1 MARPSYPV
9 IALVASFVCIASF
22 AISYSN
28 FDGYG
33 DLDPEQNSLQTIEP
47 GGSFSITLDENDQIW
62 VYSEDAVASNASV
75 KVLLDGEIVNGTS
88 VRWYDTF
95 LTSEDGTRVYVPLT
109 KLGPGLDGEFMF
121 ENDGSSML
129 YLVDMVGIG
138 ANLWEQTSV
147 QVMAASCCL
156 FPFLAMLGIIGL
168 IRSSRSTKTGP
179 KILIFDSDVGIPTT
193 EDIFNSVNNIPEE
206 NAAGGST
213 PDPWKEEIR
222 KSEER
227 IEEVS
232 EITEEPHSEG
242 LEDNWRTWDE
252 G

>member
-1 MARPSYPV
+1 MARASYPV

-47 GGSFSITLDENDQIW
+47 GGSFSITLDKNDQIW
-62 VYSEDAVASNASV
+62 VYSEDGIASNASV
-75 KVLLDGEIVNGTS
+75 KVTLDGEIVNGTS
-88 VRWYDTF
+88 VKWYDTF

-109 KLGPGLDGEFMF
+109 KLGPNLDGEFMF
-121 ENDGSSML
+121 ENDGSSLL

-138 ANLWEQTSV
+138 ENLWEQTSV
-147 QVMAASCCL
+147 QAMAASCCL

-193 EDIFNSVNNIPEE
+193 EDIFNSVNNIPERSAE
-206 NAAGGST
+206 SGST
-213 PDPWKEEIR
+213 PDPWKEESP

-232 EITEEPHSEG
+232 DTAEEPRSEG
-242 LEDNWRTWDE
+242 LEDTWQTWDE